1 MNRVLLLVVFL
12 AVFFPAAL
20 VAQNISPS
28 LIPTGLPSLPSMGED
43 SATGS
48 FLSNLPLVQELKA
61 GKIIL
66 NPYVQIGYQHIGA
79 NMTIPISSDTVPR
92 SDSFRSVRW
101 M

>member
-1 MNRVLLLVVFL
+1 MKKILLLVFVIGVFSP
-12 AVFFPAAL
+12 AVLF
-20 VAQNISPS
+20 AQNISPG

-92 SDSFRSVRW
+92 PDSFRSVRW